1 MSRCK
6 ACDTIMTSFELTR
19 KYQDNTY
26 VDLCNKC
33 FKLSNYSKPVK
44 ERNDLRGVNDFDSDL
59 ELFK

>member
-19 KYQDNTY
+19 KYSDNTY

-33 FKLSNYSKPVK
+33 FKLSNYKSSVK

-59 ELFK
+59 TLFK